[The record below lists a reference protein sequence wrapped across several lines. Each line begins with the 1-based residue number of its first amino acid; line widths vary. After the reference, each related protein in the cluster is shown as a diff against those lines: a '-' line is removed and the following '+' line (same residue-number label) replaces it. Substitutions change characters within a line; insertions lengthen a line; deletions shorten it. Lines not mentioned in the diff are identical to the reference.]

1 LEDERERISKT
12 RSTLSEDAKKQN
24 EAISQ
29 LTEEL
34 LRSRREFETRQA
46 EMEQKVKFL
55 NEDKITLKE
64 QIEESKRI
72 YTRQI
77 EDLKMVSNIEI
88 EETQR
93 TRIEETKTEYV
104 TQIKNITIE
113 YENEVKKYTYEN
125 ETIRNNLRE
134 LENALKLT
142 KEKLEHERR

>member
-1 LEDERERISKT
+1 M
-12 RSTLSEDAKKQN
+12 SEDAKKQN

-29 LTEEL
+29 LTKEL
-34 LRSRREFETRQA
+34 LRSRAEFEIRQA

-55 NEDKITLKE
+55 NDHETMLRE
-64 QIEESKRI
+64 QIEESKRY

-77 EDLKMVSNIEI
+77 EDLTMVSNIKIQEI
-88 EETQR
+88 QR

-125 ETIRNNLRE
+125 EMIRNNLRE

-142 KEKLEHERR
+142 KDKLEHERR